1 MTNSKNW
8 AIELLKLKG
17 VVLVGRGKKI
27 TAGVNTNRHAI
38 VVGVIRKLSLA
49 ELKKKDVV
57 PKEVE
62 GIETDVIE
70 LGRIRLL

>member
-8 AIELLKLKG
+8 TKLLRLKG

-27 TAGVNTNRHAI
+27 TAGVNTNRDAI

>member
-1 MTNSKNW
+1 MTNGKNW

-27 TAGVNTNRHAI
+27 TAGVNTGRDAM
-38 VVGVIRKLSLA
+38 VVGVIKKVPLA